1 MKLQRSGLGHG
12 YKRNK
17 LFWKLQA
24 ALVHQSDCLQNAEDT
39 DRATRFS
46 AVLEFRQN
54 ASVRVRPEGGG
65 WRKRLQGAAMVF
77 YDDGVV
83 SAADAAE
90 MWDDLALDLPHS
102 KEVPLLT
109 RENFAEGRRILCRRR
124 RRNRAQPMHLANK
137 KFMENLER

>member
-12 YKRNK
+12 YKHNK

-65 WRKRLQGAAMVF
+65 WRKRLQGAAMFF

-90 MWDDLALDLPHS
+90 MWDDLAHRHISQVLAFGFSLMKVQLPQDQDMT
-102 KEVPLLT
+102 LLT
-109 RENFAEGRRILCRRR
+109 AFNGYSRPST
-124 RRNRAQPMHLANK
+124 PMNAY
-137 KFMENLER
+137 